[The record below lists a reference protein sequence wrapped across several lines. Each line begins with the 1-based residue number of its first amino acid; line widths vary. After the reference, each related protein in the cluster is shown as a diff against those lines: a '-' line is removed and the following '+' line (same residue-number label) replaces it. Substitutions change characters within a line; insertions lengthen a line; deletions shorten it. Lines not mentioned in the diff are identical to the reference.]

1 MQDPI
6 ISFLTVQVQE
16 LTVEAYRKGDCGL
29 AAPIGLG
36 RSTIHPSAAAQI
48 GGRACHPTL
57 LYTKGI
63 YPVWMAR
70 SPLTRAPLSSLAP
83 LTPPTAEARHTTA
96 RLRTLNRGHG
106 LFE

>member
-1 MQDPI
+1 MSQNHLRTTTPTAKA
-6 ISFLTVQVQE
+6 TV
-16 LTVEAYRKGDCGL
+16 CGL

-63 YPVWMAR
+63 HGWLAP
-70 SPLTRAPLSSLAP
+70 PLTRAPLFTGSTDAADGRGGYTHTAPADRQKLLGVSLCHPSVP
-83 LTPPTAEARHTTA
+83 LT
-96 RLRTLNRGHG
+96 
-106 LFE
+106 